1 MSLRDR
7 FVRNLGIAAL
17 VGASTLG
24 LGSPA
29 RAQTAFESAG
39 SAPASATAQASAQS
53 TAQTFT
59 YYLPVLANLRGA
71 NNSDWRSLVRMRAIS
86 GVETHVWIQ
95 AHPRG
100 AQAQATDPK
109 STMYVICGT
118 CSANFPNLL
127 DNLLDQGGQPMHLT
141 GAYWGEVTSNEPL
154 GIDSSTSA
162 NFSPDGSNQGGDYA
176 TLDASTMWNDPHL
189 ARRGDIIEFPL
200 DGTSRTR
207 ENLNLFA
214 PPTNT
219 TDYTGPAITVQATLL
234 DYLGNTIDGTTITL
248 QPGTYTQFAPIAPAL
263 TNGKTLN
270 AGDVLQLRLGSDGGN
285 GEFLLYAIKNEIDN
299 VTTTSQDPSNKTGY
313 IIPLV
318 QSGEY
323 TTVPSNGETG
333 DNFNRRIHAKLRPG
347 AMITGVHVDYDSDG
361 TYEEHFTG
369 LNTNE
374 YTLESTFQPLA
385 AYNANPTLEIDV
397 NDNNVY
403 YSRTIKGNAYS
414 VNAETNHAIAVTDSV
429 RSTTNSNLTAITQ
442 LLAKGYVIDP
452 TDPTKAYLMSQAD
465 WATALA
471 QRLNGNPA
479 DNEIASITMYM
490 SPRAVVFTPWFNTSG
505 SVLTVNGFDKQDER
519 TLYTL
524 MTGNNVW

>member
-29 RAQTAFESAG
+29 RAQSAFESAG
-39 SAPASATAQASAQS
+39 SAPASATAQASEQS
-53 TAQTFT
+53 TQQTFT

-71 NNSDWRSLVRMRAIS
+71 NNSDWRSQVRLRAIS
-86 GVETHVWIQ
+86 GVETHFWIQ

-100 AQAQATDPK
+100 VQAQATDPK

-118 CSANFPNLL
+118 CSANFSNLL
-127 DNLLDQGGQPMHLT
+127 DNLLGQTGQPMHLT

-200 DGTSRTR
+200 DGTNRTR

-219 TDYTGPAITVQATLL
+219 NDYTGPAIQVQATLL

-313 IIPLV
+313 IRPLI
-318 QSGEY
+318 
-323 TTVPSNGETG
+323 TTTFDASMGNEVNDPALFKAT
-333 DNFNRRIHAKLRPG
+333 FTARPG
-347 AMITGVHVDYDSDG
+347 AYVIDAWFNERGQCDQSGNCTVDYS
-361 TYEEHFTG
+361 
-369 LNTNE
+369 NTNTQDTNPWAITHNTTLSTPGTFTPLLGIQVRGDDHVIYNRQVTGTP
-374 YTLESTFQPLA
+374 YTVVAEQDYSPANSYATTQSKKDQLA
-385 AYNANPTLEIDV
+385 HLIGDNINAVYLGDNTHYGYSDMMNLLTMYTDGIATQANPELDHV
-397 NDNNVY
+397 QVLD
-403 YSRTIKGNAYS
+403 
-414 VNAETNHAIAVTDSV
+414 
-429 RSTTNSNLTAITQ
+429 TTNSLMFSMKTGGNAVWGGFTQ
-442 LLAKGYVIDP
+442 LQIQQLLNIYGV
-452 TDPTKAYLMSQAD
+452 
-465 WATALA
+465 
-471 QRLNGNPA
+471 QR
-479 DNEIASITMYM
+479 
-490 SPRAVVFTPWFNTSG
+490 
-505 SVLTVNGFDKQDER
+505 
-519 TLYTL
+519 
-524 MTGNNVW
+524 

>member
-270 AGDVLQLRLGSDGGN
+270 AGDVLQLRLGGDGGN

-313 IIPLV
+313 IRPLV
-318 QSGEY
+318 TSAEY
-323 TTVPSNGETG
+323 RDLPQTVEQNDIFATRVAITS
-333 DNFNRRIHAKLRPG
+333 RPG
-347 AMITGVHVDYDSDG
+347 T
-361 TYEEHFTG
+361 T
-369 LNTNE
+369 
-374 YTLESTFQPLA
+374 
-385 AYNANPTLEIDV
+385 IDTV
-397 NDNNVY
+397 
-403 YSRTIKGNAYS
+403 
-414 VNAETNHAIAVTDSV
+414 
-429 RSTTNSNLTAITQ
+429 
-442 LLAKGYVIDP
+442 LLD
-452 TDPTKAYLMSQAD
+452 
-465 WATALA
+465 
-471 QRLNGNPA
+471 
-479 DNEIASITMYM
+479 
-490 SPRAVVFTPWFNTSG
+490 TSG
-505 SVLTVNGFDKQDER
+505 SGTWDNNF
-519 TLYTL
+519 
-524 MTGNNVW
+524 TGNNTNQYVLETSGAALATGTWTPKMRALITDNRVTYARDFTANTFTVNPEHNGYIATYDNAKNFIMNNLDLVSAWTSHGVVGGQATLPSTWKSAWPLYFDGINNPPNNPELDYIIFNDVGDTLTGNDMILKLKDGTQLGIGGMPEQEFDQFRRAVKATLPPS